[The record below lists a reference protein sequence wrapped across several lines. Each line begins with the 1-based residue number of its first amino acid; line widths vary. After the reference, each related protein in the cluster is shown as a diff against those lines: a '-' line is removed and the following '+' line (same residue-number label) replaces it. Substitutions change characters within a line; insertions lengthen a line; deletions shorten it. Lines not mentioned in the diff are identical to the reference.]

1 MKISKFIGIFN
12 FISILFIM
20 SSCSAIAGIFKAG
33 MGFGIFVVIAA
44 LVIIVGIVA
53 KKRVK

>member
-1 MKISKFIGIFN
+1 MKNSVLL
-12 FISILFIM
+12 LFTPLLLSSLLL
-20 SSCSAIAGIFKAG
+20 SSCSAIGGIFKAG

-44 LVIIVGIVA
+44 LVIMVGIVA

>member
-1 MKISKFIGIFN
+1 
-12 FISILFIM
+12 
-20 SSCSAIAGIFKAG
+20 
-33 MGFGIFVVIAA
+33 MGFGIFAVIAA

>member
-1 MKISKFIGIFN
+1 MKISRFINIFN
-12 FISILFIM
+12 FISILLIM
-20 SSCSAIAGIFKAG
+20 SSCSAIAGIFKVG